1 MKYQLHFSNKRKTIA
16 LQIKQGDLVVRAPAY
31 LTKQQVEQFVL
42 SKQAW
47 VTKKLAILE
56 QQKPATFSYQDG
68 DSLFV
73 FGKARRFTVL
83 MGDAQNVCL
92 LEDSLVVTL
101 TASQSSLTNKALL
114 LKTLILDW
122 FRQQVDTYLQEKLFF
137 YQNVTG
143 LCATSIKIRIYK
155 SRWGSCNSKRA
166 LTFNT
171 LLAMVPKAVFDYVIV
186 HELCHIKHMNHSAA
200 FWQLV
205 ASYIPDY
212 RQQKHW
218 LKINQKQLSL
228 PEL

>member
-1 MKYQLHFSNKRKTIA
+1 MNYQLHFSDKRKTIA

-47 VTKKLAILE
+47 VAKKLAIIQDNNPLE
-56 QQKPATFSYQDG
+56 FSYQDG

-73 FGKARRFTVL
+73 FGKARRFTLLTGGV
-83 MGDAQNVCL
+83 QEVCL
-92 LEDSLVVTL
+92 LADSLVVTL
-101 TASQSSLTNKALL
+101 TASQYLLSNKALIR
-114 LKTLILDW
+114 TLILDW
-122 FRQQVDTYLQEKLFF
+122 FSQQVDTYLQEKLFF
-137 YQNVTG
+137 YQKLTG
-143 LCATSIKIRIYK
+143 LCATSVKIRRYK
-155 SRWGSCNSKRA
+155 SRWGSCNNKRA

-205 ASYIPDY
+205 ASYMPDY
-212 RQQKHW
+212 QQQKYW
-218 LKINQKQLSL
+218 LKINQKQLYL